1 MPSVRSIKM
10 PGPALGLLYQ
20 LALRDFKQR
29 YVGSVLGWLWGVLHP
44 LVLLAI
50 YTFLFRYAFGARLPP
65 EEATD
70 SYPLFLLAGML
81 PWLLFS
87 ESLTRSATVLQEHA
101 GLIKRSVFPSEA
113 LPMSVLASTL
123 ASHALSTL
131 VLLAACAAWGQPV
144 GWTLALLPIW
154 AALLA
159 LFSLGLAWVVAG
171 LQVYLRDTS
180 QALSVAL
187 TAWFWLTPVFLP
199 EVFYRDRFAFV
210 LDWNPLRYVVLGY
223 RGSILGGRLPDPAQ
237 LAALAAV
244 ALGAC
249 AAGGLFFRRVKRG
262 FADIM

>member
-1 MPSVRSIKM
+1 MPSLRTIEM

-123 ASHALSTL
+123 ASHAISIL
-131 VLLAACAAWGQPV
+131 VLLVASAAWGQPV
-144 GWTLALLPIW
+144 GWTLASLPIW
-154 AALLA
+154 VALLA

-180 QALSVAL
+180 HVLSVAL

-199 EVFYRDRFAFV
+199 EVFYQDRFAFV
-210 LDWNPLRYVVLGY
+210 LEWNPLRYVVLGY

-237 LAALAAV
+237 LAVLTAV

-249 AAGGLFFRRVKRG
+249 AAGALFFRRVQRG
-262 FADIM
+262 FADVM